1 MPLLISVQTP
11 HGRHLKRWGGKCMAE
26 SKTAQMM
33 RLAREFHATEEAET
47 GAVQT
52 VTKVGRPPGKR
63 SNPNFERLTVLVRKQ
78 TRKAA
83 ERLWEDMEPD
93 KDMSELV
100 ERLLA
105 DWVKQHTNNGH
116 MEYRN

>member
-11 HGRHLKRWGGKCMAE
+11 HGRHLKLWGGKCMAE

-52 VTKVGRPPGKR
+52 APRVGRPPGKR
-63 SNPNFERLTVLVRKQ
+63 SNPNFERLT
-78 TRKAA
+78 
-83 ERLWEDMEPD
+83 
-93 KDMSELV
+93 ELV
-100 ERLLA
+100 QKLLA
-105 DWVKQHTNNGH
+105 EFIHAHRRDNEVAESHYH
-116 MEYRN
+116 V

>member
-1 MPLLISVQTP
+1 
-11 HGRHLKRWGGKCMAE
+11 MAE

-100 ERLLA
+100 QKLLA
-105 DWVKQHTNNGH
+105 ELKPENEGEHILSFDFGPGLT
-116 MEYRN
+116 MEAMLLRIWHVS

>member
-1 MPLLISVQTP
+1 
-11 HGRHLKRWGGKCMAE
+11 MAE

-100 ERLLA
+100 QKLLA
-105 DWVKQHTNNGH
+105 EFMVVSLDSVD
-116 MEYRN
+116 EYAQRVHARCTLLMHGTRST